1 MARHRPRWRQ
11 RGWSTLSL
19 RAYQSLEV
27 KTLVHTLTDMLRE
40 VAVETLGFTLTKKKA
55 KALVNTL
62 ANSQGEVDVETLSNT
77 LIEVQALPR
86 SRH

>member
-1 MARHRPRWRQ
+1 MEAE

-40 VAVETLGFTLTKKKA
+40 VAVETLGYTLTKKKA
-55 KALVNTL
+55 KALINALV
-62 ANSQGEVDVETLSNT
+62 NSQREVDVATLSNT
-77 LIEVQALPR
+77 LAEV
-86 SRH
+86 

>member
-1 MARHRPRWRQ
+1 MEAG

-19 RAYQSLEV
+19 RAYQILEV
-27 KTLVHTLTDMLRE
+27 KTLVHTLTGMLRE

-62 ANSQGEVDVETLSNT
+62 ANSQREKDVQPLSST
-77 LIEVQALPR
+77 LIDVQALPR
-86 SRH
+86 LRH

>member
-1 MARHRPRWRQ
+1 M
-11 RGWSTLSL
+11 
-19 RAYQSLEV
+19 EV
-27 KTLVHTLTDMLRE
+27 KTLVHTLTDMLTE